1 MVESAAI
8 YALTAN
14 VPWGYWGDPGPTRQ
28 GTEANPHPDFPNN
41 DMDADAARGEKAIWD
56 ANTAVFANQQNVRR
70 AIIDA
75 LNQAV
80 LKSYRYAAGAN
91 IGAVHY
97 RVTDDPREIL
107 EGLRDRYGR
116 PTPNEKRSNEKLFN
130 NP

>member
-14 VPWGYWGDPGPTRQ
+14 EPWGFWGNPGPTQR

-41 DMDADAARGEKAIWD
+41 DMNAAEARGEKAIWD

-70 AIIDA
+70 AVIDT

-80 LKSYRYAAGAN
+80 PKSYRRATGAN
-91 IGAVHY
+91 PKFVE
-97 RVTDDPREIL
+97 RTQ
-107 EGLRDRYGR
+107 
-116 PTPNEKRSNEKLFN
+116 
-130 NP
+130 